1 MEPVTVS
8 APAQQSALQPA
19 LVTER
24 LALWHPHPRD
34 HSGLVDLLAPEDVR
48 RHLGNRPTSVT
59 EEFQRLLRNAGSW
72 ALYGYGIFTCRR
84 RDEDAVI
91 GIAGVFHSWRGF
103 GQGLD
108 DVPEAGWIFA
118 PSCWGQGLAREA
130 MTAVLDWFDAAHA
143 TPQGPRRVA
152 CMIDGDNAASLALAA
167 RLGFTRYAEHADGAR
182 DVPLVLL
189 ERGGGNG

>member
-1 MEPVTVS
+1 MPYQLPDQ
-8 APAQQSALQPA
+8 APEQPA
-19 LVTER
+19 LLTPR

-34 HSGLVDLLAPEDVR
+34 HAGLVELLAPEAVR
-48 RHLGNRPTSVT
+48 RHLGNRPTSAS

-84 RDEDAVI
+84 RDDDAVI

-118 PSCWGQGLAREA
+118 EACWGQGLANEA
-130 MTAVLDWFDAAHA
+130 MTAVLDWFDATH
-143 TPQGPRRVA
+143 GPRRVA
-152 CMIDGDNAASLALAA
+152 CMIDGDNLASQRLAA
-167 RLGFTRYAEHADGAR
+167 RLGFTPYAEHPDEGR
-182 DVPLVLL
+182 GVPLVLL
-189 ERGGGNG
+189 ERGTQAAAPTA

>member
-1 MEPVTVS
+1 MEP
-8 APAQQSALQPA
+8 AL
-19 LVTER
+19 LTER

-34 HSGLVDLLAPEDVR
+34 HAGLVDLLAPEAVR
-48 RHLGNRPTSVT
+48 RYLGNRPSNAV

-84 RDEDAVI
+84 RDDDVVI

-118 PSCWGQGLAREA
+118 QSCWGQGLAHEA
-130 MTAVLDWFDAAHA
+130 MAAALAWFDATH
-143 TPQGPRRVA
+143 GPRRVA
-152 CMIDGDNAASLALAA
+152 CMIEADHGASLALAT
-167 RLGFTRYAEHADGAR
+167 RLGFAEYARQGDPAR
-182 DVPLVLL
+182 ETQLVLL
-189 ERGGGNG
+189 ERGA